1 MVKIII
7 VVVVVKMS
15 NENINDNFSSIN
27 IEVIETVFFDE
38 RYFKY
43 LKHKKSIQV
52 TFNQIFL

>member
-7 VVVVVKMS
+7 VVVVVVKMS

-43 LKHKKSIQV
+43 LKHKKSI
-52 TFNQIFL
+52 